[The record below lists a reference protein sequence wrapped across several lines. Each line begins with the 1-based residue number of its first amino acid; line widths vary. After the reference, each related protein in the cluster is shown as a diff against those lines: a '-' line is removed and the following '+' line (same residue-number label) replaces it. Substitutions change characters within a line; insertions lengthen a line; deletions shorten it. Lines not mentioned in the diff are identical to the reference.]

1 MAHQQPGGLLPL
13 DSQNTSSVNLSSVAA
28 SAVSSNAPGSLHSP
42 VPNLPEPFRG
52 GPPASPFSQHL
63 TLAATIPNQ
72 HQSKYS
78 TSPTSQLS
86 TTLAAS
92 GSVLATGNGLPSS
105 PQVVSV
111 ASVGSHQQGNKNSFG
126 LGTVASCPPVQGL
139 EEQVDQVELEINES
153 IIVCYWPI
161 RKEYRGHPTIQLCKN
176 SDIEERDIFS
186 W

>member
-1 MAHQQPGGLLPL
+1 ML
-13 DSQNTSSVNLSSVAA
+13 
-28 SAVSSNAPGSLHSP
+28 PGSLHST

-52 GPPASPFSQHL
+52 GPPASPFSQHH
-63 TLAATIPNQ
+63 TLAATLPHQ

-92 GSVLATGNGLPSS
+92 SSVLATGNGIPSS

-126 LGTVASCPPVQGL
+126 LGTVAACPPVQGL
-139 EEQVDQVELEINES
+139 EEQVRRYFISSLD
-153 IIVCYWPI
+153 IVI
-161 RKEYRGHPTIQLCKN
+161 
-176 SDIEERDIFS
+176 
-186 W
+186 